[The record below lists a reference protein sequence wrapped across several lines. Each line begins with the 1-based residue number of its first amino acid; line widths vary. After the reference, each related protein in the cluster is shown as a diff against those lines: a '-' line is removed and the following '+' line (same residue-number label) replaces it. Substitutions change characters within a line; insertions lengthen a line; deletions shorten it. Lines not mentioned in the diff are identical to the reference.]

1 MRATAGQEGPLGPKP
16 EDMTASS
23 SPTSQPPETDG
34 RRLRSEA
41 SRARIVAAMIELTR
55 EGYGTPPAEAVA
67 ERAGVGLRTVFRL
80 FKDMEGLYR
89 EMQGVMLQR
98 LAPIAAEPVIGDDWR
113 TQLRSLISRRGR
125 LFEEMMPIKVAADAQ
140 RARSPFLQREHAQ
153 FVRLQ
158 RSIALA
164 LIPEDRLTT
173 PQSAEMIDLVMS
185 FDTWRRLR
193 LDQALSVEDAEAVV
207 NRLVEAVLGAP

>member
-1 MRATAGQEGPLGPKP
+1 MSAP
-16 EDMTASS
+16 ASPAQS
-23 SPTSQPPETDG
+23 SETDG
-34 RRLRSEA
+34 RRRRSEA

-55 EGYGTPPAEAVA
+55 EGYATPPAEAVA

-98 LAPIAAEPVIGDDWR
+98 LAPIAAEPVVGDDWR
-113 TQLRSLISRRGR
+113 TQVRSLVARRCR
-125 LFEEMMPIKVAADAQ
+125 LFEEMMPVKVAADAQ

-153 FVRLQ
+153 FIKLQ
-158 RSIALA
+158 RSMALA
-164 LIPEDRLTT
+164 LIPETQLASPRA
-173 PQSAEMIDLVMS
+173 AEMVDLIMS

-193 LDQALSVEDAEAVV
+193 LDQSLPVEEAEAVV
-207 NRLVEAVLGAP
+207 NSLMDAVLGPA